1 MKPARTVLWGN
12 LPIKRSAIPEL
23 LADLSTWP
31 TVDTSEF
38 SEIDRTVYDSRA
50 EAVRLFVEEKEVSI
64 VGITRKTGVHR
75 EQLYR
80 LLNRC
85 LGKAE
90 DGRIQGFR
98 GVIPGKHLKDYA
110 RTAPVKPSKPKS
122 KGGAAGAFTALLERC
137 EKIRTWLVRQAKLR
151 KKPLGSTIRKVRKTI
166 PDLHREFL
174 NKLREAG
181 VCQNEYPFNRDLQG
195 LRSFQAFVRLVENGG
210 NELNNGDDAEPP
222 DVSGSSQDAEM
233 ASSQVPQHVLPF
245 DGVQFDGHKIDL
257 RLTLRYVDP
266 FGLEFLFEITRI
278 WILVA
283 LDVASRAVLG
293 FQLVLAPEY
302 DSDEIARA
310 LQSCFGASHPP
321 QFTIPGLSVREGGGF
336 PCDIFE
342 AAKYPRWRWFQYD
355 SARANL
361 AEPTLVRL
369 TEIVGCYIHTGRLGE
384 PDDRAIIE
392 RFFAYLAKCG
402 LHQTPGTTGSRPDDE
417 VKHLADVGNDLSRLM
432 TIDELSQVVYVMLAD
447 KNGESHAG
455 LGGRTPNE
463 ALRYWLNKPGVEI
476 WQLPTQKRRKLL
488 FLQEARIVTV
498 VGGSKT
504 QRRPHIN
511 FEGVRYTSD
520 LLAGKP
526 ELIGKKLRIYFNIQD
541 IRQLH
546 AFFEDG
552 AELGVLIASRSWR
565 KTAHSLRLR
574 KEILRL
580 IRLGKLRY
588 RDGDDAIEAWAI
600 YKRKN
605 AAKVKRAATALA
617 HQQQV
622 EEFAASVAAD
632 VAIDQPTANGMSA
645 SAPERE
651 SAPDRS
657 ITAAESDE
665 KSDTP
670 SNGNSP
676 PTPRVLRV
684 RRTIVFGGNR

>member
-1 MKPARTVLWGN
+1 MRPVRTVLWGN

-23 LADLSTWP
+23 LADLCTWP

-38 SEIDRTVYDSRA
+38 SEVDRTIYDLRA
-50 EAVRLFVEEKEVSI
+50 EAVRLFVEEKDVPIAE
-64 VGITRKTGVHR
+64 ITRRTSVHR

-80 LLNRC
+80 LLTRC

-98 GVIPGKHLKDYA
+98 GLIPGKHLKDYV

-122 KGGAAGAFTALLERC
+122 KGGAAGAFKALLERH
-137 EKIRTWLVRQAKLR
+137 EKICTWLVRQAKLR
-151 KKPLGSTIRKVRKTI
+151 KKPLGSEIRKVRKAI
-166 PDLHREFL
+166 PHLHREFL

-181 VCQNEYPFNRDLQG
+181 VRQDEYPFNRDLQG
-195 LRSFQAFVRLVENGG
+195 LRSFQAFVRLLEDGG
-210 NELNNGDDAEPP
+210 NEPSDENNLEPP
-222 DVSGSSQDAEM
+222 DVSVVSPDAEM
-233 ASSQVPQHVLPF
+233 ASSQVPQHMLPF

-310 LQSCFGASHPP
+310 LQSCFGSSHPP
-321 QFTIPGLSVREGGGF
+321 QFTIPGISVREGGGF

-342 AAKYPRWRWFQYD
+342 AAKYPGWRWFQYD

-361 AEPTLVRL
+361 ATATLERL
-369 TEIVGCYIHTGRLGE
+369 TEIVGCFIHTGRLGE

-392 RFFAYLAKCG
+392 RFFAYLAKYG
-402 LHQTPGTTGSRPDDE
+402 LHQAPGTTGSKPDDE
-417 VKHLADVGNDLSRLM
+417 ARRLADVGKDISRLM
-432 TIDELSQVVYVMLAD
+432 TVDELAQVIYVMLAD

-463 ALRYWLNKPGVEI
+463 ALGYWLSKPGVRI
-476 WQLPTQKRRKLL
+476 RQLPTQKRRKLI
-488 FLQEARIVTV
+488 FLQEARVTTV

-504 QRRPHIN
+504 KRRPHIN
-511 FEGVRYTSD
+511 FEGVRYDSD
-520 LLAGKP
+520 LMVSKP

-552 AELGVLIASRSWR
+552 AELGVLRASRSWR

-605 AAKVKRAATALA
+605 AAKDKRAATALA
-617 HQQQV
+617 RQQQV
-622 EEFAASVAAD
+622 EEFAVSVAD
-632 VAIDQPTANGMSA
+632 VAIDQPVASVTATSEQGSQSVPDQSIA
-645 SAPERE
+645 SGV
-651 SAPDRS
+651 
-657 ITAAESDE
+657 SDE
-665 KSDTP
+665 ILGASSSDNP
-670 SNGNSP
+670 RP
-676 PTPRVLRV
+676 KPRVLRV